1 MKTSTSTFNPLYQ
14 IINLFPVETDAGIGY
29 DDIER
34 VKNLLDIGGV
44 HCESDHEVIDCLE
57 ILAELGVLNVD
68 RVKSKNKIYFKVT
81 KKTYGQ

>member
-1 MKTSTSTFNPLYQ
+1 MRTSTSTFNPLYQ
-14 IINLFPVETDAGIGY
+14 IINLFPVQTDEGVGY

-44 HCESDHEVIDCLE
+44 HCENDHEVIDCLE
-57 ILAELGVLNVD
+57 ILGELGALNVD

-81 KKTYGQ
+81 KKTYGK

>member
-14 IINLFPVETDAGIGY
+14 IINLFPVETDVGIGY

-57 ILAELGVLNVD
+57 ILAELGAINVD

>member
-14 IINLFPVETDAGIGY
+14 IINLFPVETDTGIGY

-34 VKNLLDIGGV
+34 VKNLLDVGGV

-57 ILAELGVLNVD
+57 LLAELGVLNVD

>member
-14 IINLFPVETDAGIGY
+14 IINLFPVETDEGVSY

-44 HCESDHEVIDCLE
+44 HCENNHEVVDCLE
-57 ILAELGVLNVD
+57 ILGELGALNVEKV
-68 RVKSKNKIYFKVT
+68 RVKNKIYFKVT